1 VVDTTLGRR
10 YYGCMIITSRFTG
23 VCKTCHGPIAVGQK
37 IEWTRGEGSAHAV
50 AAECVI
56 KVTPV
61 AVVAPVKADASTVA
75 AFLRAAKDRG
85 LKAPKVRFLGPANR
99 ELTLSVATERS
110 KNPGA
115 VYVKL
120 GGDYMGSIAT
130 DGIVRGTL
138 TNRRDLLD
146 TLTTI
151 AENPAAAAKAYG
163 ALHCRCSFCG
173 KELTDAGSVE
183 VGYGPICADHYGLP
197 HTAKG
202 SPALKA
208 VRTLTAT
215 ERQTAQW
222 AADAATEDARQALM
236 PEAEETVYDLDETL
250 AAFTMAAF

>member
-1 VVDTTLGRR
+1 
-10 YYGCMIITSRFTG
+10 MIITSKFAG
-23 VCKTCHGPIAVGQK
+23 FCKACNGRIAVGQS
-37 IEWTRGEGSAHAV
+37 IDWTRGEGSVHAV
-50 AAECVI
+50 AAECV
-56 KVTPV
+56 KVAAPMAAPV
-61 AVVAPVKADASTVA
+61 LPVKADASAVA
-75 AFLRAAKDRG
+75 TFLRAAKDRG

-115 VYVKL
+115 VFVKL
-120 GGDYMGSIAT
+120 GGEYVGSIAV

-138 TNRRDLLD
+138 ASRRDLLD

-202 SPALKA
+202 SPALKT
-208 VRTLTAT
+208 VRPLTAT
-215 ERQTAQW
+215 ERMTAQW
-222 AADAATEDARQALM
+222 KADVEAENARQDAM
-236 PEAEETVYDLDETL
+236 PEFEETVYDTDETL
-250 AAFTMAAF
+250 AAF